1 MELVRSR
8 HERIS
13 QSILNHP
20 RRSSPYK
27 KRSFHGIVRYSSTY
41 SHDCICALIGSAPR
55 YTSCC
60 LALGAFDDWLLVL
73 ETRSHILALYDRAR
87 LSLFVTVVRR
97 FAVDLERGSPASR
110 G

>member
-1 MELVRSR
+1 MKGSVKS
-8 HERIS
+8 IS
-13 QSILNHP
+13 NHP
-20 RRSSPYK
+20 RGSSPYIKK

-41 SHDCICALIGSAPR
+41 SHDCTCAPIRSAPR